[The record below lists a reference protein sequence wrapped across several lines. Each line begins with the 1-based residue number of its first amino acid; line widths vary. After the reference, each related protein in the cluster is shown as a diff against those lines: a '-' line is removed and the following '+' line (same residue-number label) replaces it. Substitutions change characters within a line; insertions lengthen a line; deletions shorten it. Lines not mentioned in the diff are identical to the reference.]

1 MCGVP
6 PVAASNL
13 QAAIVQGTM
22 LYASR
27 LTWNGG
33 KEVEREYQLSINR
46 MGQASLGAF
55 RTKPR
60 GILAAE
66 SGTTTARALL
76 DGVRAEALRQS
87 LGRSR
92 VRGDPDR

>member
-1 MCGVP
+1 MCGLP

-33 KEVEREYQLSINR
+33 KGVGGGCRLSINR
-46 MGQASLGAF
+46 MGQASLGAV

-66 SGTTTARALL
+66 SGITTARALL
-76 DGVRAEALRQS
+76 DDDRADALRQF

-92 VRGDPDR
+92 I